1 MAKRMAGVLS
11 VVVFAFCLLLGL
23 RAGNPFSTIVS
34 RALVGMAGTYVV
46 GLVLGAVA
54 QRMVDENMR
63 DEERKLRNPGG
74 SAATTPDR

>member
-11 VVVFAFCLLLGL
+11 IVVFAFCLLLGL
-23 RAGNPFSTIVS
+23 RAGNPFDTIVS

-46 GLVLGAVA
+46 GLILGAVG

-63 DEERKLRNPGG
+63 DEERKLRNPSG
-74 SAATTPDR
+74 SATTPER

>member
-11 VVVFAFCLLLGL
+11 IVVFAFCLLLGL
-23 RAGNPFSTIVS
+23 QAGNPFSTIVA

-54 QRMVDENMR
+54 QRMVDENLR
-63 DEERKLRNPGG
+63 DEERKLRSPSGN
-74 SAATTPDR
+74 AAPDR

>member
-11 VVVFAFCLLLGL
+11 IVVFAFCLLLGL
-23 RAGNPFSTIVS
+23 RAGNPFNTIVS

-54 QRMVDENMR
+54 QRMIDENLR
-63 DEERKLRNPGG
+63 DEERKLRNPSGN
-74 SAATTPDR
+74 AAPDR

>member
-11 VVVFAFCLLLGL
+11 IVVFAFCLLLGL

-46 GLVLGAVA
+46 GLILGAVA

-63 DEERKLRNPGG
+63 DEERKLRNPSG
-74 SAATTPDR
+74 SAASDR

>member
-11 VVVFAFCLLLGL
+11 ILVFAFCLLLGL

-54 QRMVDENMR
+54 QRMVDENLR

-74 SAATTPDR
+74 NAAPDR

>member
-11 VVVFAFCLLLGL
+11 IVVFAFCLLLGL

-46 GLVLGAVA
+46 GLILGAVA
-54 QRMVDENMR
+54 QRMVDENVR
-63 DEERKLRNPGG
+63 DEERKLRNPSG
-74 SAATTPDR
+74 SAASDR

>member
-11 VVVFAFCLLLGL
+11 IVVFAFCLLLGL

-34 RALVGMAGTYVV
+34 RALIGMAGTYFV
-46 GLVLGAVA
+46 GLILGAVA

-63 DEERKLRNPGG
+63 DEERKLRNPSG
-74 SAATTPDR
+74 SAAPDR

>member
-11 VVVFAFCLLLGL
+11 IVVFAFCLLLGL

-34 RALVGMAGTYVV
+34 RALVGMAGTYVI
-46 GLVLGAVA
+46 GLVLGGIA

-74 SAATTPDR
+74 GSAAPDQ

>member
-11 VVVFAFCLLLGL
+11 IVVFAFCLLLGL

-46 GLVLGAVA
+46 GLVLGAAA
-54 QRMVDENMR
+54 QRMVDENVR
-63 DEERKLRNPGG
+63 DEERKLRNPSGNVA
-74 SAATTPDR
+74 SDR

>member
-1 MAKRMAGVLS
+1 VLS
-11 VVVFAFCLLLGL
+11 IVVFAFCLLLGL

-54 QRMVDENMR
+54 QRMIDENLR
-63 DEERKLRNPGG
+63 DEERKLRNPSGN
-74 SAATTPDR
+74 AAPDR

>member
-11 VVVFAFCLLLGL
+11 IVVFAFCLLLGL

-54 QRMVDENMR
+54 QRMIDENLR
-63 DEERKLRNPGG
+63 DEERKLRNPSGN
-74 SAATTPDR
+74 AAPDR

>member
-11 VVVFAFCLLLGL
+11 IIVFAFCLLLGL
-23 RAGNPFSTIVS
+23 RAGNPFDTIVT

-54 QRMVDENMR
+54 QRMVDESMR
-63 DEERKLRNPGG
+63 DEERKLRNPSGG
-74 SAATTPDR
+74 NAATDR

>member
-11 VVVFAFCLLLGL
+11 IVVFAFCLLLGL

-34 RALVGMAGTYVV
+34 RALIGMAGTYVV

-54 QRMVDENMR
+54 QRMLDENLR
-63 DEERKLRNPGG
+63 DEERKLSNPSG
-74 SAATTPDR
+74 SAASDR